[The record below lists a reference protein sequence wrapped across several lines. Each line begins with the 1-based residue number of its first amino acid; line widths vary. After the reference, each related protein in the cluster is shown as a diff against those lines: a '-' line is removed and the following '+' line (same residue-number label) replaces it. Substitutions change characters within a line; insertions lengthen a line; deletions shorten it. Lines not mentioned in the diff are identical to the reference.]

1 MDFASLES
9 FLAVLMEFRR
19 GYSISAVSMRKF
31 LKFIQA
37 LNDRHRVLWSDL
49 FEPEEITDPAIRH
62 QRLTWCLRQ
71 LLELSDV
78 SRCLR
83 GNSHFYADWQEPL
96 RLWREGY
103 GENHYYLPA
112 GLTLREFRYIIG
124 GSSVSVNYIPAELYL
139 PKEADGVQFE
149 QLTTRAGVISLEANP
164 FFKDDWFVPAN
175 RRTIPLTLTLEEILW
190 VLRYRLT
197 YTREVYPKQ
206 VACRNALVGQPD
218 GSDEKV
224 LVLALPERPEI
235 KNPQVARLRFESVV
249 RTHYDLTFPF
259 GEFLPAP

>member
-1 MDFASLES
+1 MDFESLGR

-19 GYSISAVSMRKF
+19 GYSISAVSMRRF
-31 LKFIQA
+31 LKFIQV
-37 LNDRHRVLWSDL
+37 LNDQGRVLWSDL

-71 LLELSDV
+71 LFELSEV
-78 SRCLR
+78 SACLR
-83 GNSHFYADWQEPL
+83 GNSHFCADWQEPL

-103 GENHYYLPA
+103 GENHHYLPA
-112 GLTLREFRYIIG
+112 GLTLQEFRYIIG

-139 PKEADGVQFE
+139 PIEANEVQFE
-149 QLTTRAGVISLEANP
+149 QLTTRAGVISLEENP
-164 FFKDDWFVPAN
+164 FFKDNWFHPAD

-235 KNPQVARLRFESVV
+235 KNPQVARLRFESVE